1 MSLKIRV
8 ITPDRIVWNTSADE
22 VVLPGLT
29 GQLGI
34 LSNHVPLITSLDIGV
49 LRLRT
54 EGAWKPLVVFGGF
67 AQVEGD
73 EVTVVVNGVEDVTL
87 TDLESAKSTLE
98 EASLQ
103 LETAET
109 DKEKI
114 EASQNVKRAT
124 ARVRALV
131 FV

>member
-34 LSNHVPLITSLDIGV
+34 LTNHVPLITSLDIGV
-49 LRLRT
+49 LRVRVD
-54 EGAWKPLVVFGGF
+54 GAWKPLVVFGGF

-73 EVTVVVNGVEDVTL
+73 EVTVVVNGVEDVSL
-87 TDLESAKSTLE
+87 TDLQSAKSTLE

-103 LETAET
+103 LENAQT

-114 EASQNVKRAT
+114 EASINLKRVSSRIKAM
-124 ARVRALV
+124 AFL
-131 FV
+131 